1 MKKTLIALSLAALSS
16 AAMADVTLYG
26 TIKAGVETAQTKHKT
41 KVSPTV
47 TKTTKNHT
55 ETAIADFGSRIG
67 FKGHENLGNGLNAI
81 WKVEQNT
88 KVDGSSKGW
97 GNRQAYIG
105 LETTAGTFRAGKIGT
120 QLDDMD
126 KVDQWEYSNNAL
138 GLGIFTRTGQKV
150 VSVRYDSPVFAG
162 FSANVQFSPRDNKVN
177 TIRGVGQTS
186 GRDDAAKDN
195 AAYYAGLNYE
205 NAGFFAQ
212 YGFGYKKAAYVTDNN
227 HSKSGQA
234 HRIEAGYDANNL
246 FVSAGYQY
254 TNGWDSVNS
263 YKATLTGDDSYKA
276 SPSQKWDSATH
287 DFVPVLG
294 DKSAG
299 LKTHEVAVSGAYKF
313 GNVTP
318 KVTYAHGFKAKGKG
332 LDNAQKKQAQYDQVI
347 VGADYDFSKRTTA
360 FAQAGWLRAGDKNA
374 VRVETTA
381 GLVGLRHKF

>member
-1 MKKTLIALSLAALSS
+1 MKKTLIALSLAALST

-26 TIKAGVETAQTKHKT
+26 TIKAGVETAQVKHK
-41 KVSPTV
+41 KRVGNV
-47 TKTTKNHT
+47 TTTTKDHT

-81 WKVEQNT
+81 WKVEQKT
-88 KVDGSSKGW
+88 SVAGTDSGW

-105 LETTAGTFRAGKIGT
+105 LETTAGTFRAGKMST
-120 QLDDMD
+120 QLDDMG
-126 KVDQWEYSNNAL
+126 KTDQWEYSNDAL

-287 DFVPVLG
+287 DFVPVPG

>member
-1 MKKTLIALSLAALSS
+1 MKKTLIALSLAALST

-26 TIKAGVETAQTKHKT
+26 TIKAGVETAQIKHKERNGN
-41 KVSPTV
+41 V
-47 TKTTKNHT
+47 TTTTKNHT

-88 KVDGSSKGW
+88 SVAGTDAGW

-138 GLGIFTRTGQKV
+138 GLDMFTRTGQKV

-162 FSANVQFSPRDNKVN
+162 FSANVQFTPRDNGVN
-177 TIRGVGQTS
+177 TIRGVNKGIPGTSNTTENS
-186 GRDDAAKDN
+186 GRYNNAKDN
-195 AAYYAGLNYE
+195 AGYYAGLNYE

-212 YGFGYKKAAYVTDNN
+212 YGFGYKKAAYVTSNGR
-227 HSKSGQA
+227 SKSGQA
-234 HRIEAGYDANNL
+234 HRVEAGYDANNL
-246 FVSAGYQY
+246 FVSGGYQY
-254 TNGWDSVNS
+254 TNGWDSLKS
-263 YKATLTGDDSYKA
+263 YDAALKDNDAYNA
-276 SPSQKWDSATH
+276 STDH
-287 DFVPVLG
+287 
-294 DKSAG
+294 SAG
-299 LKTHEVAVSGAYKF
+299 LKTHELAVSGAYKL

-332 LDNAQKKQAQYDQVI
+332 LSNDQKKQAQYDQVI

-360 FAQAGWLRAGDKNA
+360 FAQAGWLRAGDKNT

>member
-1 MKKTLIALSLAALSS
+1 MKKTLIALSLAALST

-26 TIKAGVETAQTKHKT
+26 TIKAGVETAQIKHKERNGN
-41 KVSPTV
+41 V
-47 TKTTKNHT
+47 TTTTKNHT
-55 ETAIADFGSRIG
+55 ETTIADFGSRIG

-105 LETTAGTFRAGKIGT
+105 LETTAGTFRAGKMST

-126 KVDQWEYSNNAL
+126 KTDAWEYSNSAL
-138 GLGIFTRTGQKV
+138 GLGMFTRTGQKV

-162 FSANVQFSPRDNKVN
+162 FSANVQFTPRDNAAN
-177 TIRGVGQTS
+177 TVRGVGNPTS

-195 AAYYAGLNYE
+195 AGYYAGLNYE
-205 NAGFFAQ
+205 NSGFFAQ
-212 YGFGYKKAAYVTDNN
+212 YGFGYKKSAYVATDRVTGAQS
-227 HSKSGQA
+227 SKSGQA

-246 FVSAGYQY
+246 FVSGGYQY
-254 TNGWDSVNS
+254 TNGWDSQES
-263 YKATLTGDDSYKA
+263 YHAALTGDAYDA
-276 SPSQKWDSATH
+276 SADR
-287 DFVPVLG
+287 
-294 DKSAG
+294 SAG
-299 LKTHEVAVSGAYKF
+299 LKTHELAVTGAYKF

-318 KVTYAHGFKAKGKG
+318 KVSYAHGFKAKGKG
-332 LDNAQKKQAQYDQVI
+332 LTDAERRQTQYEQVI

-360 FAQAGWLRAGDKNA
+360 FAQAGWLKSGHKETY
-374 VRVETTA
+374 RVETTA

>member
-1 MKKTLIALSLAALSS
+1 MKKTLIALSLAALST

-26 TIKAGVETAQTKHKT
+26 TIKAGVETSQTKVKGAAST
-41 KVSPTV
+41 EKS
-47 TKTTKNHT
+47 HT
-55 ETAIADFGSRIG
+55 ETAITDFGSRIG

-81 WKVEQNT
+81 WKVEQKT
-88 KVDGSSKGW
+88 SVAGTDSGW

-105 LETTAGTFRAGKIGT
+105 LETTVGTFRAGKMST
-120 QLDDMD
+120 QLDEMD
-126 KVDQWEYSNNAL
+126 KTDQWEYSNNAL
-138 GLGIFTRTGQKV
+138 GLGMFTRTGQKI

-162 FSANVQFSPRDNKVN
+162 FSANVQFTPRDNAVN
-177 TIRGVGQTS
+177 TVRGVGNPTS

-195 AAYYAGLNYE
+195 AGYYAGLNYE

-212 YGFGYKKAAYVTDNN
+212 YGFGYKKAAYVTSNN

-234 HRIEAGYDANNL
+234 HRVEAGYDANNL

-254 TNGWDSVNS
+254 TNGWDSW
-263 YKATLTGDDSYKA
+263 DSYA
-276 SPSQKWDSATH
+276 NTL
-287 DFVPVLG
+287 VG
-294 DKSAG
+294 DAVFESVAGYPYAAKTDDTAG
-299 LKTHEVAVSGAYKF
+299 LKTHELAVSGAYKF

-318 KVTYAHGFKAKGKG
+318 KVTYAHGFKVKGNG
-332 LDNAQKKQAQYDQVI
+332 LDEADRKQLSYDQVI

-360 FAQAGWLRAGDKNA
+360 FAQAGWLRAGKKGDET

>member
-26 TIKAGVETAQTKHKT
+26 TIKAGVET
-41 KVSPTV
+41 SN
-47 TKTTKNHT
+47 TKNYLQGQKGEFNPRGQEVVSKFHT
-55 ETAIADFGSRIG
+55 ETAITDFGSRIG

-81 WKVEQNT
+81 WKVEQKT
-88 KVDGSSKGW
+88 SVAGTDKGW

-126 KVDQWEYSNNAL
+126 KTDQWEYSNNAL
-138 GLGIFTRTGQKV
+138 GLGMFTRTGQKI

-162 FSANVQFSPRDNKVN
+162 FSANVQFTPRDNAVN
-177 TIRGVGQTS
+177 TVRGVNNPTT
-186 GRDDAAKDN
+186 GRSDAAKDN
-195 AAYYAGLNYE
+195 AGYYAGLNYE

-212 YGFGYKKAAYVTDNN
+212 YGFGYKKAAYVTRNG

-234 HRIEAGYDANNL
+234 HRVEAGYDANNL
-246 FVSAGYQY
+246 FVSGGYQY
-254 TNGWDSVNS
+254 TNGWDSQAS
-263 YKATLTGDDSYKA
+263 YAAALTGTTDEYKENLA
-276 SPSQKWDSATH
+276 KNDT
-287 DFVPVLG
+287 
-294 DKSAG
+294 SAG
-299 LKTHEVAVSGAYKF
+299 LKTHELAVSGAYKF

-318 KVTYAHGFKAKGKG
+318 KVTYAHGFKAKGKH
-332 LDNAQKKQAQYDQVI
+332 LSNAEKKQAQYDQVI

-360 FAQAGWLRAGDKNA
+360 FAQAGWLRAGDKNT

>member
-26 TIKAGVETAQTKHKT
+26 TIKAGVETGQTK
-41 KVSPTV
+41 V
-47 TKTTKNHT
+47 KTTTTTEKSHT

-81 WKVEQNT
+81 WKVEQKTSVAGTN
-88 KVDGSSKGW
+88 SGW

-105 LETTAGTFRAGKIGT
+105 LETTAGTFRAGKMST
-120 QLDDMD
+120 QLDEMD
-126 KVDQWEYSNNAL
+126 KTDAWEYDNKAL

-162 FSANVQFSPRDNKVN
+162 FSANVQFTPRDNAAN
-177 TIRGVGQTS
+177 TVRGVGNPTS

-195 AAYYAGLNYE
+195 AGYYAGLNYE
-205 NAGFFAQ
+205 NSGFFAQ
-212 YGFGYKKAAYVTDNN
+212 YGFGYKKSAYVATDRVTGAQS
-227 HSKSGQA
+227 SKSGQA

-246 FVSAGYQY
+246 FVSGGYQY
-254 TNGWDSVNS
+254 TNGWDSQES
-263 YKATLTGDDSYKA
+263 YHAALTGDAYDA
-276 SPSQKWDSATH
+276 SADR
-287 DFVPVLG
+287 
-294 DKSAG
+294 SAG
-299 LKTHEVAVSGAYKF
+299 LKTHELAVTGAYKF

-318 KVTYAHGFKAKGKG
+318 KVSYAHGFKAKGKG
-332 LDNAQKKQAQYDQVI
+332 LTDVERRQTRYEQVI

-360 FAQAGWLRAGDKNA
+360 FAQAGWLKSGHKETY
-374 VRVETTA
+374 RVETTA

>member
-26 TIKAGVETAQTKHKT
+26 TIKAGVETAQVKHKKRT
-41 KVSPTV
+41 GNV
-47 TKTTKNHT
+47 TTTTKNHT

-81 WKVEQNT
+81 WKVEQKT
-88 KVDGSSKGW
+88 SVAGTDAGW

-138 GLGIFTRTGQKV
+138 GLGMFTRTGQKI

-162 FSANVQFSPRDNKVN
+162 FSANVQFTPRDNAVN
-177 TIRGVGQTS
+177 TVRGVNNPTT
-186 GRDDAAKDN
+186 GRSDAAKDN
-195 AAYYAGLNYE
+195 AGYYAGLNYE

-212 YGFGYKKAAYVTDNN
+212 YGFGYKKAAYVTRNG

-246 FVSAGYQY
+246 FVSGGYQY
-254 TNGWDSVNS
+254 TNGWDSQKS
-263 YKATLTGDDSYKA
+263 YDAALTGTADEYKKDLA
-276 SPSQKWDSATH
+276 KSDT
-287 DFVPVLG
+287 
-294 DKSAG
+294 SAG

-318 KVTYAHGFKAKGKG
+318 KVTYAHGFKAKGKH
-332 LDNAQKKQAQYDQVI
+332 LSDAEKKQAQYNQVI

-360 FAQAGWLRAGDKNA
+360 FAQAGWLRAGSTKIT
-374 VRVETTA
+374 RVETTA

>member
-26 TIKAGVETAQTKHKT
+26 TIKAGVET
-41 KVSPTV
+41 SN
-47 TKTTKNHT
+47 TKNYLQGQKGEFNPRGQEVVSKFHT

-81 WKVEQNT
+81 WKVEQKT
-88 KVDGSSKGW
+88 SVAGTDSGW

-105 LETTAGTFRAGKIGT
+105 LETTAGTFRAGKMST
-120 QLDDMD
+120 QLDEMD
-126 KVDQWEYSNNAL
+126 KTDAWEYDNKAL

-162 FSANVQFSPRDNKVN
+162 FSANVQFTPRDNAAN
-177 TIRGVGQTS
+177 TVRGVGNPTS

-195 AAYYAGLNYE
+195 AGYYAGLNYE
-205 NAGFFAQ
+205 NSGFFAQ
-212 YGFGYKKAAYVTDNN
+212 YGFGYKKSAYVATDRVTGAQS
-227 HSKSGQA
+227 SKSGQA

-246 FVSAGYQY
+246 FVSGGYQY
-254 TNGWDSVNS
+254 TNGWDSQES
-263 YKATLTGDDSYKA
+263 YHAALTGDAYDA
-276 SPSQKWDSATH
+276 SADR
-287 DFVPVLG
+287 
-294 DKSAG
+294 SAG
-299 LKTHEVAVSGAYKF
+299 LKTHELAVTGAYKF

-318 KVTYAHGFKAKGKG
+318 KVSYAHGFKAKGKG
-332 LDNAQKKQAQYDQVI
+332 LTDVERRQAQYDQVI

-360 FAQAGWLRAGDKNA
+360 FAQAGWLKSGHKEAY
-374 VRVETTA
+374 RVETTA

>member
-26 TIKAGVETAQTKHKT
+26 TIKAGVETGQTKVK
-41 KVSPTV
+41 
-47 TKTTKNHT
+47 TKTTTEKSHT

-81 WKVEQNT
+81 WKVEQKT
-88 KVDGSSKGW
+88 SVAGTDSGW

-105 LETTAGTFRAGKIGT
+105 LETTAGTFRAGKMST
-120 QLDDMD
+120 QLDEMD
-126 KVDQWEYSNNAL
+126 KTDAWEYNNNAL

-162 FSANVQFSPRDNKVN
+162 FSANVQFTPRDNKVN
-177 TIRGVGQTS
+177 TVRGVANPTS
-186 GRDDAAKDN
+186 GRNNAAKDN
-195 AAYYAGLNYE
+195 AGYYAGLNYE

-212 YGFGYKKAAYVTDNN
+212 YGFGYKKAAYVTSDK

-234 HRIEAGYDANNL
+234 HRVEAGYDANNL

-254 TNGWDSVNS
+254 TNGWDSKES
-263 YKATLTGDDSYKA
+263 YHAALTGDTYDA
-276 SPSQKWDSATH
+276 AT
-287 DFVPVLG
+287 DT
-294 DKSAG
+294 SAG
-299 LKTHEVAVSGAYKF
+299 LKTHELAVTGAYKF

-318 KVTYAHGFKAKGKG
+318 KVSYAHGFKAKGKG
-332 LDNAQKKQAQYDQVI
+332 LTTDAARRQTQYDQVI

-360 FAQAGWLRAGDKNA
+360 FAQAGWLKSGHKEDR
-374 VRVETTA
+374 RVETTA

>member
-26 TIKAGVETAQTKHKT
+26 TIKAGVETGQI
-41 KVSPTV
+41 KV
-47 TKTTKNHT
+47 KTTTTTEKSHT

-81 WKVEQNT
+81 WKVEQKT
-88 KVDGSSKGW
+88 SVAGTDSGW

-105 LETTAGTFRAGKIGT
+105 LETTAGTFRAGKMST
-120 QLDDMD
+120 QLDEMD
-126 KVDQWEYSNNAL
+126 KTDAWEYDNKAL
-138 GLGIFTRTGQKV
+138 GLGVFTRTGQKV

-162 FSANVQFSPRDNKVN
+162 FSANVQFTPRDNAAN
-177 TIRGVGQTS
+177 TVRGVVNPTS

-195 AAYYAGLNYE
+195 AGYYAGLNYE

-212 YGFGYKKAAYVTDNN
+212 YGFGYKKSAYVTSNN
-227 HSKSGQA
+227 DSKSGQA
-234 HRIEAGYDANNL
+234 HRVEAGYDANNL

-254 TNGWDSVNS
+254 TNGWDSQDS
-263 YKATLTGDDSYKA
+263 YHAALTGDTYDA
-276 SPSQKWDSATH
+276 AT
-287 DFVPVLG
+287 DTTV
-294 DKSAG
+294 G
-299 LKTHEVAVSGAYKF
+299 LKTHELAVTGAYKF

-318 KVTYAHGFKAKGKG
+318 KVSYAHGFKAKGKG
-332 LDNAQKKQAQYDQVI
+332 LNDAARRQAQYDQVI

-360 FAQAGWLRAGDKNA
+360 FAQAGWLKSGHKEAY
-374 VRVETTA
+374 RVETTA

>member
-26 TIKAGVETAQTKHKT
+26 TIKAGVETGQTKVKT
-41 KVSPTV
+41 R
-47 TKTTKNHT
+47 TTTEKSHT

-81 WKVEQNT
+81 WKVEQKT
-88 KVDGSSKGW
+88 SVAGTDSGW

-105 LETTAGTFRAGKIGT
+105 LETTAGTFRAGKMST

-126 KVDQWEYSNNAL
+126 KTDQWEYSNNAL
-138 GLGIFTRTGQKV
+138 GLGMFTRTGQKI

-162 FSANVQFSPRDNKVN
+162 FSANVQFTPRDNGVN
-177 TIRGVGQTS
+177 TVRGVNTGIPGTSNTTENS
-186 GRDDAAKDN
+186 GRYNNAKDN
-195 AAYYAGLNYE
+195 AGYYAGLNYE

-212 YGFGYKKAAYVTDNN
+212 YGFGYKKSAYVTSNG

-234 HRIEAGYDANNL
+234 HRVEAGYDANNL
-246 FVSAGYQY
+246 FVSGGYQY
-254 TNGWDSVNS
+254 TNGWDSQVS
-263 YKATLTGDDSYKA
+263 YAAALTGTTDEYKKNLA
-276 SPSQKWDSATH
+276 GSDTS
-287 DFVPVLG
+287 V
-294 DKSAG
+294 G
-299 LKTHEVAVSGAYKF
+299 LKTHELAVSGAYKF

-332 LDNAQKKQAQYDQVI
+332 LRDAEKKQAQYDQVI

-360 FAQAGWLRAGDKNA
+360 FAQAGWLRAGDKNTA
-374 VRVETTA
+374 RVETTA

>member
-26 TIKAGVETAQTKHKT
+26 TIKAGVETGQTK
-41 KVSPTV
+41 V
-47 TKTTKNHT
+47 KTTTTTEKSHT

-81 WKVEQNT
+81 WKVEQKT
-88 KVDGSSKGW
+88 SVAGTDSGW

-105 LETTAGTFRAGKIGT
+105 LETTAGTFRAGKMST
-120 QLDDMD
+120 QLDEMD
-126 KVDQWEYSNNAL
+126 KTDAWEYDNKAL

-162 FSANVQFSPRDNKVN
+162 FSANVQFTPRDNKVN

-186 GRDDAAKDN
+186 GRYDAAKDN
-195 AAYYAGLNYE
+195 AGYYAGLNYE
-205 NAGFFAQ
+205 NSGFFAQ
-212 YGFGYKKAAYVTDNN
+212 YGFGYKKSAYVATNPVTGAQS
-227 HSKSGQA
+227 SKSGQA

-246 FVSAGYQY
+246 FVSGGYQY
-254 TNGWDSVNS
+254 TNGWDSQES
-263 YKATLTGDDSYKA
+263 YHAALTGDAYNA
-276 SPSQKWDSATH
+276 SADR
-287 DFVPVLG
+287 
-294 DKSAG
+294 SAG
-299 LKTHEVAVSGAYKF
+299 LKTHELAVTGAYKF

-318 KVTYAHGFKAKGKG
+318 KVSYAHGFKTAGKH
-332 LDNAQKKQAQYDQVI
+332 LSDAEKKQTQYDQVI

-360 FAQAGWLRAGDKNA
+360 FAQAGWLKSGHKETY
-374 VRVETTA
+374 RVETTA

>member
-26 TIKAGVETAQTKHKT
+26 TIKAGVETSQTKVKGAAST
-41 KVSPTV
+41 EKS
-47 TKTTKNHT
+47 HT
-55 ETAIADFGSRIG
+55 ETAITDFGSRIG

-81 WKVEQNT
+81 WKVEQKT
-88 KVDGSSKGW
+88 SVAGTDSGW

-105 LETTAGTFRAGKIGT
+105 LETTAGTFRAGKMST
-120 QLDDMD
+120 QLDEMD
-126 KVDQWEYSNNAL
+126 KTDQWEYSNNAL
-138 GLGIFTRTGQKV
+138 GLGMFTRTGQKI

-177 TIRGVGQTS
+177 TVRGVGNPTS

-195 AAYYAGLNYE
+195 AAYYAGLNYK
-205 NAGFFAQ
+205 NAGFFVQ
-212 YGFGYKKAAYVTDNN
+212 YGFGYKKSAYVELDAAGNEN
-227 HSKSGQA
+227 SKSGQA
-234 HRIEAGYDANNL
+234 HRVEAGYDANNL

-254 TNGWDSVNS
+254 TNGWDSW
-263 YKATLTGDDSYKA
+263 DSYA
-276 SPSQKWDSATH
+276 NTL
-287 DFVPVLG
+287 VG
-294 DKSAG
+294 DAVFESVAGYPYVAKTDDTAG
-299 LKTHEVAVSGAYKF
+299 LKTHELAVSGAYKF

-318 KVTYAHGFKAKGKG
+318 KVTYAHGFKVKGNG
-332 LDNAQKKQAQYDQVI
+332 LKEADRKQLSYDQVI

-360 FAQAGWLRAGDKNA
+360 FAQAGWLRAGKKGDET

>member
-26 TIKAGVETAQTKHKT
+26 TIKAGVETGQTKVKT
-41 KVSPTV
+41 R
-47 TKTTKNHT
+47 TTTEKSHT

-81 WKVEQNT
+81 WKVEQKT
-88 KVDGSSKGW
+88 SVAGTDSGW

-105 LETTAGTFRAGKIGT
+105 LETTAGTFRAGKMST
-120 QLDDMD
+120 QLDEMD
-126 KVDQWEYSNNAL
+126 KTDAWEYDNKAL

-162 FSANVQFSPRDNKVN
+162 FSANVQFTPRDNKVN
-177 TIRGVGQTS
+177 TVRGVANPTS
-186 GRDDAAKDN
+186 GRNNAAKDN
-195 AAYYAGLNYE
+195 AGYYAGLNYE

-212 YGFGYKKAAYVTDNN
+212 YGFGYKKAAYVTSDN

-234 HRIEAGYDANNL
+234 HRVEAGYDANNL

-254 TNGWDSVNS
+254 TNGWDSKKS
-263 YKATLTGDDSYKA
+263 YHAALTGDTYDA
-276 SPSQKWDSATH
+276 AT
-287 DFVPVLG
+287 DT
-294 DKSAG
+294 SAG
-299 LKTHEVAVSGAYKF
+299 LKTHELAVTGAYKF

-318 KVTYAHGFKAKGKG
+318 KVSYAHGFKAKGKG
-332 LDNAQKKQAQYDQVI
+332 LTTDAARRQTQYDQVI

-360 FAQAGWLRAGDKNA
+360 FAQAGWLKSGHKEDR
-374 VRVETTA
+374 RVETTA

>member
-26 TIKAGVETAQTKHKT
+26 TIKAGVETGQTKVKT
-41 KVSPTV
+41 ATTTEKSHTV
-47 TKTTKNHT
+47 TQ
-55 ETAIADFGSRIG
+55 IADFGSRIG

-81 WKVEQNT
+81 WKVEQKT
-88 KVDGSSKGW
+88 SVAGTDKGW

-105 LETTAGTFRAGKIGT
+105 LETTAGTFRAGKMST
-120 QLDDMD
+120 QLDEMD
-126 KVDQWEYSNNAL
+126 KTDAWEYDNKAL
-138 GLGIFTRTGQKV
+138 GLGIFTRTGQKI

-162 FSANVQFSPRDNKVN
+162 FSANVQFTPRDNAAN
-177 TIRGVGQTS
+177 TVRGVGNPTS

-195 AAYYAGLNYE
+195 AGYYAGLNYE

-212 YGFGYKKAAYVTDNN
+212 YGFGYKKSAYVTSNN

-234 HRIEAGYDANNL
+234 HRVEAGYDANNL

-254 TNGWDSVNS
+254 TNGWDSRDS
-263 YKATLTGDDSYKA
+263 YNAALTGVTYDANTDTS
-276 SPSQKWDSATH
+276 
-287 DFVPVLG
+287 V
-294 DKSAG
+294 G
-299 LKTHEVAVSGAYKF
+299 LKTHEVAVTGAYKF

-318 KVTYAHGFKAKGKG
+318 KVSYAHGFKVKGEG
-332 LDNAQKKQAQYDQVI
+332 LNNDRRKQAQYDQVI

-360 FAQAGWLRAGDKNA
+360 FAQAGWLKSGHKKVERT
-374 VRVETTA
+374 ETTA